1 MTKISLRPN
10 TIDEVAFRSV
20 VEKNEYRI
28 PEKLQPEDRII
39 DIGAHIGCF
48 SYLCWQRGARKIEAF
63 EANLENAELAQ
74 KNLVSTNVVIHSK
87 AVWRSDNKQ
96 GAELYHS
103 GYTKMLPDGPDP
115 VGINT
120 ASGNIFASIGQPVT
134 VVALDDIIGDST
146 VKILKI
152 DCEGSEFPILLTSK
166 RLRQVCCFVGEYHL
180 MDSIPSAAQVEG
192 FEKYTVGTLADLFI
206 SHRFRVEFIPYPDA
220 RFSNVGNFFAYNL
233 DLN

>member
-1 MTKISLRPN
+1 MTEISFRPN
-10 TIDEVAFRSV
+10 TIDEVAFRYV
-20 VEKNEYRI
+20 VENNEYRI
-28 PEKLQPEDRII
+28 PEQLQAEDRII

-48 SYLCWQRGARKIEAF
+48 SYLCWQRGSRKIEGF
-63 EANLENAELAQ
+63 EANLENAELAR

-87 AVWRSDNKQ
+87 AVWRSDKQ
-96 GAELYHS
+96 QESELYHS
-103 GYTKMLPDGPDP
+103 GYTQMLADGPDP
-115 VGINT
+115 VGMNT
-120 ASGNIFASIGQPVT
+120 ASGNIFASDGQPVST
-134 VVALDDIIGDST
+134 VALDDIIGDSK

-152 DCEGSEFPILLTSK
+152 DCEGSEFPILLTSQ

-206 SHRFRVEFIPYPDA
+206 SHRFRVEFVPYSDA

-233 DLN
+233 DLE